1 MPVQNHNRICDI
13 LRKID
18 KILPQ
23 ISGHFKRMIN
33 INFILQKNFE
43 ILDLPTDKIKITRTK
58 KTLMYE
64 YYWNKIIKG
73 AAYLHFHT
81 FYEHSALASFK
92 RYTNHLYIKL
102 NCKKYSITLE
112 IEKWQLFNP
121 ESTLA
126 PIHPGP

>member
-1 MPVQNHNRICDI
+1 MVKHVSPGLHYHQLLKLIPVTRHRLPEQESSHNRE
-13 LRKID
+13 
-18 KILPQ
+18 Q
-23 ISGHFKRMIN
+23 
-33 INFILQKNFE
+33 LQCPLKFF
-43 ILDLPTDKIKITRTK
+43 
-58 KTLMYE
+58 
-64 YYWNKIIKG
+64 KG